1 MYSEKSNKDGE
12 GGRNEV
18 ECQLKKLKWLSME
31 KRALELTFVPGLP
44 WAVGFDLLKPPQRAG
59 LDSGGSKAD
68 MVQCKQQQGRLL

>member
-44 WAVGFDLLKPPQRAG
+44 WAVGFDLLTPPQRAG
-59 LDSGGSKAD
+59 LDSGGSEAD
-68 MVQCKQQQGRLL
+68 MVQCKQQQWRLL

>member
-44 WAVGFDLLKPPQRAG
+44 WAVGFDLL
-59 LDSGGSKAD
+59 
-68 MVQCKQQQGRLL
+68 

>member
-31 KRALELTFVPGLP
+31 KRALKLTFVPGLP
-44 WAVGFDLLKPPQRAG
+44 WAVGFDLL
-59 LDSGGSKAD
+59 
-68 MVQCKQQQGRLL
+68 